1 MKKIIISIA
10 LLASCQIV
18 YSQSNT
24 SGKVNLDPSAITNIV
39 TVQSISQ
46 STVDMKDPTNVNFQE
61 TVATTKVSGT
71 PGVDKSI
78 SRQSEETNTSI
89 KEMARNAELT
99 TAKRESG
106 YVRKTNLD
114 LPTDFSTKSDEMY
127 QRKTSQDI
135 PVDFSN
141 GVAEVYVRKESM
153 NSKEPKIQNEKSTAV
168 DENSS
173 VYSVP
178 VKISSKPSAVNESTP
193 SSITNE
199 PSNKNSAINN
209 PTRPTPSGKSSI
221 D

>member
-99 TAKRESG
+99 TAKRE
-106 YVRKTNLD
+106 VVMFERQILIFQPIFPQNQMKCIKEKT
-114 LPTDFSTKSDEMY
+114 
-127 QRKTSQDI
+127 I
-135 PVDFSN
+135 
-141 GVAEVYVRKESM
+141 
-153 NSKEPKIQNEKSTAV
+153 KIFL
-168 DENSS
+168 
-173 VYSVP
+173 
-178 VKISSKPSAVNESTP
+178 
-193 SSITNE
+193 
-199 PSNKNSAINN
+199 
-209 PTRPTPSGKSSI
+209 
-221 D
+221 